1 MKRSIIFL
9 TNIKSRRGASK
20 LPDLE
25 TVIIFISIAL
35 IALAILYGSF
45 EKEESNYELAD
56 NGRIYVVSTKQ
67 WGYKELSR
75 YEMRYND
82 TLDYW
87 EIKWDGE
94 WFDYD
99 ALNSGEGVDRY

>member
-1 MKRSIIFL
+1 MKRSFFFF
-9 TNIKSRRGASK
+9 NFANSRRG
-20 LPDLE
+20 
-25 TVIIFISIAL
+25 VIKESVITIICIAL

-56 NGRIYVVSTKQ
+56 NGRIYIVSTKH

-87 EIKWDGE
+87 EVKWDGE

-99 ALNSGEGVDRY
+99 ALNSSIRDRY